1 MTALPRLARVLAAA
15 ACSTLLAAGLA
26 GPAFAADQPGG
37 TAQAAQPAHHD
48 SPEYYVSLGDS
59 LAAGYQP
66 NVGHNTDVS
75 YTDQLYAQL
84 KKHDPDLVHIKL
96 GCSGETTQTM
106 INGGICSYP
115 GATSQLDA
123 AVKFLR
129 AHRGHVSYVTL
140 DIGANDVDGCLKSG
154 SVDVTCALKGI
165 ATVAAQVPRI
175 TTALH
180 RAGGSHPRYAAMNYY
195 DPFLAVWLT
204 GPAGQQA
211 AKESAQL
218 GVALNG
224 AIELGL
230 KAGRFRLADVSTAF
244 STQDFTDQATLPGVG
259 QVPLNV
265 ARICTWTW
273 MCTPYEDIHA
283 NPTGHAV
290 IAGVFLDLFRHHRR

>member
-15 ACSTLLAAGLA
+15 ACSALLASGLA
-26 GPAFAADQPGG
+26 GPAFAADSA
-37 TAQAAQPAHHD
+37 TTTTSAASSHD
-48 SPEYYVSLGDS
+48 HSPEYYVSLGDS

-66 NVGHNTDVS
+66 NVGHDTDVS
-75 YTDQLYAQL
+75 YTDQLYAEL
-84 KKHDPDLVHIKL
+84 KQHDPDLVHVRL
-96 GCSGETTQTM
+96 GCSGETTETM
-106 INGGICSYP
+106 IDGGICRYP

-123 AVKFLR
+123 AVQFLR

-154 SVDVTCALKGI
+154 AIDLSCAMQGI
-165 ATVAAQVPRI
+165 ATVAQQVPQI
-175 TTALH
+175 TAALH

-211 AKESAQL
+211 AQESAQL

-224 AIELGL
+224 AIAGGL
-230 KAGRFRLADVSTAF
+230 KAGEFRLADVSTAF
-244 STQDFTDQATLPGVG
+244 STLDFTDQVTLPGFG

-273 MCTPYEDIHA
+273 MCTQYQDIHA
-283 NPTGHAV
+283 TPTGHAV
-290 IAGVFLDLFRHHRR
+290 IAGVFQDLFRHHRR